1 MEESVALDTSK
12 QKQFVKSV
20 RGIKKLLKKK
30 GKVSKPPAVKE
41 AEKEVVEEEVVE
53 QEVVDSKKSGKITK
67 RRRRGLVYLA
77 HIPHGFYEHEMT
89 EYFKQF
95 GVVTNARVIRS
106 KRTGSS
112 KGYAF
117 VEFKEPT
124 VAEIVAETMN
134 NYLMGKRLI
143 KAVYIP
149 PSKQKRKALRKK
161 WNYQNNP
168 TARLRMRLKRRHNAK
183 KSEDEELKYAQ
194 KMLANLNNTKK
205 KLSNME
211 INYDFFKPVDVPAE
225 LIDKIQTDSMTD
237 VKPKEEVKEEPEVKP
252 KKARKEVKSDNKLKV
267 TQEEISKQSTK
278 TKPGAKA
285 SVTKSKKVSDQ
296 KLNVEEANKQKDKQ
310 AKLDKAGVK
319 ALEDFI
325 QIKDSDGDS
334 DSSVDFDSDE
344 YEKMIEND
352 NDSLFDGD
360 SDAEEN
366 VKPQSN
372 KKKINKTKKDILP
385 KKKSVVQNQ
394 GTKLNNKNVNNK
406 KIKQPQ
412 KRKAATISESAVTI
426 KNAKF
431 EKQNKNKSLNKVMKK
446 KK

>member
-30 GKVSKPPAVKE
+30 GKVSKPPVVKE
-41 AEKEVVEEEVVE
+41 AEPEVVE
-53 QEVVDSKKSGKITK
+53 SNKSDKIKGGKIIK

-124 VAEIVAETMN
+124 VAQIVAETMN

-149 PSKQKRKALRKK
+149 PSKQKRRALRKK
-161 WNYQNNP
+161 WNSQNNP

-183 KSEDEELKYAQ
+183 KSEEDELKYAQ
-194 KMLANLNNTKK
+194 RMLANLNNTKK
-205 KLSNME
+205 KLSEIE

-225 LIDKIQTDSMTD
+225 LIDKIQNESVID
-237 VKPKEEVKEEPEVKP
+237 VKPKEEIKEEPEVKP
-252 KKARKEVKSDNKLKV
+252 KKTKKELKSDNKLKV
-267 TQEEISKQSTK
+267 TQEIPKQNIK
-278 TKPGAKA
+278 AKPEGKP
-285 SVTKSKKVSDQ
+285 SVKKSKRV
-296 KLNVEEANKQKDKQ
+296 NIEEANQQKDKQ

-334 DSSVDFDSDE
+334 DSSIDFDSDE

-352 NDSLFDGD
+352 DDSLFDDD
-360 SDAEEN
+360 SDVEEN
-366 VKPQSN
+366 EKPQN
-372 KKKINKTKKDILP
+372 DKKKINKTKKAVVP
-385 KKKSVVQNQ
+385 KQVNVVQNQ
-394 GTKLNNKNVNNK
+394 RTKVNNKNVNNK

-412 KRKAATISESAVTI
+412 KRKAATVSESAVKV